1 MNQTTS
7 QRYRVKP
14 IRERRREWPFPLNL
28 YQTAV
33 GRKWVMA
40 ATGIGL
46 LGNLSFPIMTQ
57 ANLIDEDERLCQVND
72 LNSNEEVLACL
83 TKQLEDH

>member
-40 ATGIGL
+40 ATGICL
-46 LGNLSFPIMTQ
+46 L
-57 ANLIDEDERLCQVND
+57 
-72 LNSNEEVLACL
+72 
-83 TKQLEDH
+83 

>member
-14 IRERRREWPFPLNL
+14 IREPRREWPFPLNL

-46 LGNLSFPIMTQ
+46 LGFALIHMIGNLHVYEGPAKMHEYAEALRKKIQSKCFFYWW
-57 ANLIDEDERLCQVND
+57 
-72 LNSNEEVLACL
+72 
-83 TKQLEDH
+83 